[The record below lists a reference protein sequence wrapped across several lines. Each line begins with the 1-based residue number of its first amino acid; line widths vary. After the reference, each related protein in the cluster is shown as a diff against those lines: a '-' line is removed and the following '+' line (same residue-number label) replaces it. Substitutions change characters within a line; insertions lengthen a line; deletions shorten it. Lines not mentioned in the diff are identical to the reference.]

1 MNSEKILILLV
12 IFLSNLYSNYS
23 KIYVAIII
31 NQTHNDQN
39 GANLGACFDIA
50 LYALLMYSVLCEC
63 TLDFESVLKSLLL
76 YSRFSIVL
84 WALLLYFTLGFTI
97 FVNVLQG

>member
-1 MNSEKILILLV
+1 MVKKPNITSN
-12 IFLSNLYSNYS
+12 FMSNLYSNYS

-50 LYALLMYSVLCEC
+50 LYALLMYSVLCY
-63 TLDFESVLKSLLL
+63 L
-76 YSRFSIVL
+76 IVL
-84 WALLLYFTLGFTI
+84 
-97 FVNVLQG
+97 